1 MKEKIERAIHGN
13 ECPKCGS
20 DHPPAGGH
28 KDERFKC
35 GQCGY
40 KYSPKKLKDDL
51 AILHYFSLEIPA
63 NKTARDLEFSYGKV
77 RRKYMQYRQEICD
90 YLEQE
95 FSKLSGEIECDE
107 SYFGG
112 KRKGNRGR
120 GAQGKVTVFGMLERK
135 GKIYT
140 TLVDDVSAETLM
152 NEIKKHAEKGSVFY
166 SANWRIKS
174 YKSLTFYGKHITVD
188 HGSYFANGRRHI
200 NGLEGFWSFAKERF
214 LKYHGVSKK
223 HFLTYL
229 KEMEFRYNYRKE
241 NLFHFLINIHFGPVL
256 S

>member
-1 MKEKIERAIHGN
+1 MKENIERAIQGF

-20 DHPPAGGH
+20 DHLYRL
-28 KDERFKC
+28 KDDRFKC
-35 GQCGY
+35 AKCGF
-40 KYSPKKLKDDL
+40 KYSPKKIKDDL

-63 NKTARDLEFSYGKV
+63 NKTARDLEFSYDKV

-90 YLEQE
+90 YLEDE

-112 KRKGNRGR
+112 RRKGNRGR
-120 GAQGKVTVFGMLERK
+120 GAKGKVTVFGMLERK

-140 TLVDDVSAETLM
+140 TLVDNVSAETLM
-152 NEIKKHAEKGSVFY
+152 GEIKRHAEKGSVFY
-166 SANWRIKS
+166 TDKFRS
-174 YKSLTFYGKHITVD
+174 YKSLTFFGKHITVD

-214 LKYHGVSKK
+214 LKYHGVSKR

-241 NLFHFLINIHFGPVL
+241 KLFHFLINIHFGPFL

>member
-1 MKEKIERAIHGN
+1 MKEKVERAINGFR
-13 ECPKCGS
+13 CSKCGS
-20 DHPPAGGH
+20 DHLYTL

-35 GQCGY
+35 GQCGF
-40 KYSPKKLKDDL
+40 KYSPKKLRDDL
-51 AILHYFSLEIPA
+51 EILHYFSLEIPA
-63 NKTARDLEFSYGKV
+63 NKTAKDLGFSYVKV
-77 RRKYMQYRQEICD
+77 RNKYMQYRQEICD
-90 YLEQE
+90 HLEQE

-112 KRKGNRGR
+112 RRKGNRGR
-120 GAQGKVTVFGMLERK
+120 GAGGKVTVFGMLERK

-140 TLVDDVSAETLM
+140 TLVDNVSAETLM

-166 SANWRIKS
+166 TDKFKS
-174 YKSLTFYGKHITVD
+174 YKSLTFYGKHITVN
-188 HGSYFANGRRHI
+188 HGLYFANGRRHI

-229 KEMEFRYNYRKE
+229 KEMEFRYNYRKV
-241 NLFHFLINIHFGPVL
+241 NLFHFLINIHFGPVFI
-256 S
+256 